1 MIRNNFIKVKK
12 ILWIIMFANIAVAVA
27 KIIMGNI
34 VNSSSMTADGFH
46 SITDGC
52 SNVVGLIGIGIAAKP
67 IDDDH
72 PYGHRKFETLTGL
85 FIVGMLVLLG
95 FKIITEAVTK
105 FMNPVMP
112 EINIESLIVMII
124 TLCINIFVTKY
135 EYRKGVE
142 LNSTI
147 LISDSMDT
155 KSDVYVTLGVI
166 TTLIAIKLG
175 APPIV
180 DSLASFI
187 VAIFIFRAAYD
198 IFKVASG
205 ILVDSAAVDTGK
217 IEKIVMAEEDVRG
230 AHKIRSRG
238 TIDDMHIDMHV
249 LADSKLSLEESHRL
263 THKIQDDIRKELNNN
278 VEVIVHLEP
287 YKENIVKNTINSKTS
302 SV

>member
-1 MIRNNFIKVKK
+1 
-12 ILWIIMFANIAVAVA
+12 MFANIAVAVA